1 MVLRWCTLH
10 LCIESAKNCKT
21 NEISKLVTLRRVYFR
36 SSLKPSGN
44 ALARSVIETTSK
56 TCFTVVLGLQVIF
69 DWTHAQTK
77 SYHAE
82 TKNASCSSLQ
92 LF

>member
-21 NEISKLVTLRRVYFR
+21 NEIGTFVTLRRVYFR

-44 ALARSVIETTSK
+44 ALARSVIATTSK

-69 DWTHAQTK
+69 DWTHAQTN
-77 SYHAE
+77 S
-82 TKNASCSSLQ
+82 
-92 LF
+92 